1 MSSTAN
7 RIIKNT
13 GFLYIK
19 MGITMFIS
27 LYTTR
32 LILNSLGATD
42 FGIFNII
49 GGSIAMLGFLNAA
62 MASATQRF
70 MSYSE
75 GKGNKEKQ
83 KKIFNVSIILH
94 FTISF
99 IIAIVL
105 VIAGYFFFN
114 GILNIPEERKFAAQ
128 TIYGSLIISTMFTVM
143 TVPYDATMNTHEN
156 MKYYAIIGVF
166 ESFLKLIVAFICV
179 YTTTDKLITYGFLMA
194 CIPIITLTIMCIYCH
209 RYYEECVINLQKY
222 WDKTIMKEM
231 TNFAGWNFLSTS
243 SSMIGNYGLG
253 IIINHF
259 FGALLNAA
267 QGITNQINGQII
279 TLSNNFIKATNPIIG
294 KSAGKQDLLLLQKV
308 TVESTR
314 ATTILYSMIAIPL
327 FLYTPYIMTCWLK
340 NVPEWTILFVRLVI
354 ICNHIEF
361 QYLSYASAVH
371 SIGFIKQISKYTLII
386 NFLLLFSTY
395 ILFIN
400 GFEPYYLYINQLIS
414 RILLCIN
421 ILYYAKKYCNISY
434 SSYLKNVTI
443 PLNLAFIIITTIM
456 FSIQRY
462 YPCYN
467 ISTLFIS
474 TTIYFLIFMVILSI
488 IINEEEKNILKGVIQ
503 KIKRQIN

>member
-1 MSSTAN
+1 M
-7 RIIKNT
+7 
-13 GFLYIK
+13 K

-32 LILNSLGATD
+32 LILNSLGAID

-70 MSYSE
+70 MSYTE
-75 GKGNKEKQ
+75 GEGDKEKQ
-83 KKIFNVSIILH
+83 KRIFNVSIILH
-94 FTISF
+94 FVISF
-99 IIAIVL
+99 IIAIIL
-105 VIAGYFFFN
+105 IIAGYFFFN

-166 ESFLKLIVAFICV
+166 ESLLKLIVAFVCV
-179 YTTTDKLITYGFLMA
+179 YTTTDKLIIYGFLMA
-194 CIPIITLTIMCIYCH
+194 CIPIIILIIMCIYCH
-209 RYYEECVINLQKY
+209 HYYEECVINIQKY

-267 QGITNQINGQII
+267 QGITNQINGQIL

-294 KSAGKQDLLLLQKV
+294 KSAGKQDLSLLQKV

-314 ATTILYSMIAIPL
+314 ATTILYSMVAIPL
-327 FLYTPYIMTCWLK
+327 FLYAPYIMTCWLK
-340 NVPEWTILFVRLVI
+340 NVPEWTILFVRLII
-354 ICNHIEF
+354 ICNLIEF
-361 QYLSYASAVH
+361 QYLSYASAVR
-371 SIGFIKQISKYTLII
+371 SVGFIKQISKYALVI
-386 NFLLLFSTY
+386 NLLPLFLTY

-400 GFEPYYLYINQLIS
+400 GFEPYYLYIAQFIS
-414 RILLCIN
+414 RIFLCIS

-434 SSYLKNVTI
+434 SSYLKNVTV
-443 PLNLAFIIITTIM
+443 PLNLTFITTTVVM

-467 ISTLFIS
+467 IFTLFIS
-474 TTIYFLIFMVILSI
+474 TTIYFLIFMAILSI
-488 IINEEEKNILKGVIQ
+488 IINKEEKNILKGLIQ
-503 KIKRQIN
+503 KIKR